1 MTTTEFNSSAMEHL
15 GSGVCLFKNAITLD
29 WEWTYR
35 TVEKL
40 VGEDVADMYTPTVH
54 PETGKPA
61 LINKSGYI
69 FSDDTFMAMPGRC
82 SSAHQRKDPQIKEFL
97 NALEKS
103 KDTYL
108 LQYLAKF
115 PLAYKNIWWKVKGH
129 IVRYEAQN
137 SQYLGV
143 HSDTS
148 ADYVY
153 GFPEPSDQLAT
164 RNTVS
169 CIVYFN
175 DCTDDIDV
183 VTNNSF
189 SGGHH
194 VFDGLEITYL
204 PKKGDI
210 LMFPSNFIAS
220 HQVTAVTRGSRY
232 SYLGWYSH
240 GSPNIQYNEA
250 IVDPIKE
257 PDLAQVATNVYMPTL
272 REDFRE
278 YLEINNYDR
287 SSLAFA
293 LVRAGF

>member
-1 MTTTEFNSSAMEHL
+1 MTTIEHNDSAMDHL
-15 GSGVCLFKNAITLD
+15 GSGVCIFRNAINLD
-29 WEWTYR
+29 WEWLYQTAKR
-35 TVEKL
+35 L
-40 VGEDVADMYTPTVH
+40 VDEDVADMYAPTVH

-69 FSDDTFMAMPGRC
+69 FSDETFLGMPGRC
-82 SSAHQRKDPQIKEFL
+82 SSAHQRKDAEIKNLL
-97 NALEKS
+97 NFLEKS

-129 IVRYEAQN
+129 IVRYEEKH

-153 GFPEPSDQLAT
+153 GFPHPSDQLAT

-169 CIVYFN
+169 SIVYFN
-175 DCTDDIDV
+175 DCTDDMGG
-183 VTNNSF
+183 VTSNSF

-194 VFDGLEITYL
+194 VFDDLGITYL

-240 GSPNIQYNEA
+240 GSPNTQYNEA
-250 IVDPIKE
+250 IVDPIEE
-257 PDLAQVATNVYMPTL
+257 PELAQVATNVYMPTL
-272 REDFRE
+272 RGDFRK
-278 YLEINNYDR
+278 YLEANAHDCSPLAY
-287 SSLAFA
+287 SL
-293 LVRAGF
+293 VMEGF